1 MGKLG
6 VVIYTRDGGKTW
18 ERQASDDTL
27 GLNLNGVSF
36 VNAQTGW
43 VMTERGSVMLKTEDG
58 GKTRARQFISNTGL
72 RFVSSND
79 GGITWTRWPSG
90 TEAGLRGVAFAD
102 ANNGWAVGE
111 DGTILK
117 FGPR

>member
-72 RFVSSND
+72 RFVSPNPPKDTD
-79 GGITWTRWPSG
+79 GRREESG
-90 TEAGLRGVAFAD
+90 RGVRELQ
-102 ANNGWAVGE
+102 G
-111 DGTILK
+111 K
-117 FGPR
+117 